1 MPVARGAQV
10 AVPRGRQVPVGP
22 VGMTVGVLGMSVGG
36 VGVPVPVPVGGVHL
50 LGVGVDVPVAHV
62 GPFHP
67 LHGVNLYHSEIINVL
82 QSILQCVLQSTP
94 SPLSQGI
101 SRDVPRLGAFLF
113 FSGKW
118 PNNFLDGSHSE
129 LIKVFSP

>member
-22 VGMTVGVLGMSVGG
+22 VGMSVGALGMTVGGFSV
-36 VGVPVPVPVGGVHL
+36 PIRVPVGGVHL

-82 QSILQCVLQSTP
+82 YLVYCNVYYKA
-94 SPLSQGI
+94 
-101 SRDVPRLGAFLF
+101 R
-113 FSGKW
+113 
-118 PNNFLDGSHSE
+118 
-129 LIKVFSP
+129 

>member
-36 VGVPVPVPVGGVHL
+36 VGVPVRVPVGGVHL

-62 GPFHP
+62 GRFHP
-67 LHGVNLYHSEIINVL
+67 LHGGNL
-82 QSILQCVLQSTP
+82 
-94 SPLSQGI
+94 
-101 SRDVPRLGAFLF
+101 
-113 FSGKW
+113 
-118 PNNFLDGSHSE
+118 
-129 LIKVFSP
+129 

>member
-22 VGMTVGVLGMSVGG
+22 IGMSVGVLGMPVGGFSMPVGG
-36 VGVPVPVPVGGVHL
+36 VGVPVRVPVGPVHL

-67 LHGVNLYHSEIINVL
+67 LHGVNLYHSEIKDVLYLVYCNVYYKA
-82 QSILQCVLQSTP
+82 
-94 SPLSQGI
+94 
-101 SRDVPRLGAFLF
+101 R
-113 FSGKW
+113 
-118 PNNFLDGSHSE
+118 
-129 LIKVFSP
+129 